1 MENAQQPVRNKN
13 GKTQK
18 LPKSRI
24 SFWVT
29 PIVFLIF
36 FIGLFTLFAIPMGL
50 SNMLSTVMN
59 TAFALLTDTCLYIM
73 AIAVIMG
80 AVSAL
85 LTEFGVVAMLNHL
98 LSPLMKPIYGLPGAA
113 ALGIVTTYLSD
124 NPAIL
129 SLAEDHGFRK
139 YFKKYQLYGLT
150 NLGTAFGMG
159 LIVSTFMLG
168 LGNIQGGSVV
178 SAILIGNL
186 GAIIGSVVST
196 RLMLMQTKKIFGTE
210 EYVEDYLEYETYY
223 EKVRG
228 KLESEADDTVTDKE
242 ANQSTFTYALF
253 STKSDSSSSASGDSE
268 MSAKDKAKL
277 KAKAEKVAAAADF
290 DKEAKAEKAD
300 TSTYSYTT
308 AEDPADDEAMD
319 EKVIA
324 AAQKLQNGEVSDV
337 IEVKDRGYYVIR
349 MDKTHDESAT
359 KDKKKSLASQKREA
373 AFNKQMNTW
382 KKKIRFTLDK
392 KLWKQIK
399 FTDLFTTASGNA
411 TR

>member
-129 SLAEDHGFRK
+129 SLAEDRGFRK
-139 YFKKYQLYGLT
+139 YFKKYQLYPFIS
-150 NLGTAFGMG
+150 ARACRI
-159 LIVSTFMLG
+159 IVVFPVL
-168 LGNIQGGSVV
+168 
-178 SAILIGNL
+178 
-186 GAIIGSVVST
+186 
-196 RLMLMQTKKIFGTE
+196 RK
-210 EYVEDYLEYETYY
+210 
-223 EKVRG
+223 
-228 KLESEADDTVTDKE
+228 
-242 ANQSTFTYALF
+242 
-253 STKSDSSSSASGDSE
+253 
-268 MSAKDKAKL
+268 
-277 KAKAEKVAAAADF
+277 
-290 DKEAKAEKAD
+290 
-300 TSTYSYTT
+300 
-308 AEDPADDEAMD
+308 P
-319 EKVIA
+319 
-324 AAQKLQNGEVSDV
+324 
-337 IEVKDRGYYVIR
+337 
-349 MDKTHDESAT
+349 
-359 KDKKKSLASQKREA
+359 
-373 AFNKQMNTW
+373 
-382 KKKIRFTLDK
+382 
-392 KLWKQIK
+392 
-399 FTDLFTTASGNA
+399 
-411 TR
+411 

>member
-1 MENAQQPVRNKN
+1 MHNTASPKGNHMEKRTAARSGIKTEKPKN
-13 GKTQK
+13 S
-18 LPKSRI
+18 PKSRI

-129 SLAEDHGFRK
+129 SLAEDRGFRK

-150 NLGTAFGMG
+150 NLGTHSEWG
-159 LIVSTFMLG
+159 LLFPRSC
-168 LGNIQGGSVV
+168 SV
-178 SAILIGNL
+178 SAIFRAAALCPQILIGNL

-196 RLMLMQTKKIFGTE
+196 RLMLMQTKKN
-210 EYVEDYLEYETYY
+210 LRH
-223 EKVRG
+223 RG
-228 KLESEADDTVTDKE
+228 
-242 ANQSTFTYALF
+242 
-253 STKSDSSSSASGDSE
+253 
-268 MSAKDKAKL
+268 
-277 KAKAEKVAAAADF
+277 
-290 DKEAKAEKAD
+290 
-300 TSTYSYTT
+300 
-308 AEDPADDEAMD
+308 
-319 EKVIA
+319 IR
-324 AAQKLQNGEVSDV
+324 
-337 IEVKDRGYYVIR
+337 RG
-349 MDKTHDESAT
+349 
-359 KDKKKSLASQKREA
+359 
-373 AFNKQMNTW
+373 F
-382 KKKIRFTLDK
+382 RF
-392 KLWKQIK
+392 
-399 FTDLFTTASGNA
+399 
-411 TR
+411 